1 MAKGSI
7 DLDYNSKVSREEH
20 IANSRKGG
28 LKSAENRKQR
38 KTLKEELLLL
48 LESDNTQESIAL
60 ALIKEAMIGN
70 NSGSVTKAF
79 EVIRDTIGE
88 KQSDKLEANLNNEKP
103 FEVNINVVK

>member
-7 DLDYNSKVSREEH
+7 NEDYNTKVTREEL
-20 IANSRKGG
+20 IAHCSKAGKASVEAKR
-28 LKSAENRKQR
+28 QR

-48 LESDNTQESIAL
+48 LESDNIQESIAL
-60 ALIKEAMIGN
+60 ALIKEAMVGN